1 MIVILLRKWAKSRPP
16 LSYYMHFADAS
27 CKEEDPVN
35 PLLGNAKRDA
45 STADLKSYQ
54 RWCGDSNSVTGVV
67 EGRRSATAWA
77 RLIAIGAT
85 IPISAK

>member
-1 MIVILLRKWAKSRPP
+1 MIVILLRKWAMSRPP
-16 LSYYMHFADAS
+16 LSYFVDAS

-35 PLLGNAKRDA
+35 PLLDTAQKDA

-54 RWCGDSNSVTGVV
+54 RWCVDSNYVTGVFE
-67 EGRRSATAWA
+67 EGRSATASGH
-77 RLIAIGAT
+77 LIVIGAT